1 MRARPIVTAACL
13 ALALTGCQKPTPGVT
28 VTSGTHSEHL
38 ESTTFCRDGQTAA
51 AKNCVEHLD
60 RIGRV
65 EVKSGEP
72 IGIDVDKSVAEHG
85 WIVVLTDARQR
96 SAVLDS
102 HYFSY
107 TPDFSN
113 GPLVNLEIRSLS
125 RVANDAATTGV
136 WKFQLV
142 EQ

>member
-1 MRARPIVTAACL
+1 MRARSLATAAFL
-13 ALALTGCQKPTPGVT
+13 MLALTGCQKPTPGVT
-28 VTSGTHSEHL
+28 ISSGTHSAHL
-38 ESTTFCRDGQTAA
+38 ESTTYCRDGQTAA

-72 IGIDVDKSVAEHG
+72 IGIDVDKSLAQHG
-85 WIVVLTDARQR
+85 WIVVLTDAKQR
-96 SAVLDS
+96 SAVLDT

-107 TPDFSN
+107 TPDFSS

-125 RVANDAATTGV
+125 RVSNDATTTGV

>member
-1 MRARPIVTAACL
+1 MHARPFVTAACL

-28 VTSGTHSEHL
+28 ITSGAHSTHL
-38 ESTTFCRDGQTAA
+38 ESTTFCRDGQTAV
-51 AKNCVEHLD
+51 AKNCVEHLN

-65 EVKSGEP
+65 EVTSGEP

-85 WIVVLTDARQR
+85 WIVVLADAKQR
-96 SAVLDS
+96 SAVLDT

-107 TPDFSN
+107 TPDFSA
-113 GPLVNLEIRSLS
+113 GPLVTLEIRSLS
-125 RVANDAATTGV
+125 RVADDAETTGV

-142 EQ
+142 QQ